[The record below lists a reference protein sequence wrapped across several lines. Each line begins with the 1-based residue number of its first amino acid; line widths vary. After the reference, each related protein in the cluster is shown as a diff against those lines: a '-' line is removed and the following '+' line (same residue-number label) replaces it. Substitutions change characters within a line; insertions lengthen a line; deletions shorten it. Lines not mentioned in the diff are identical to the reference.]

1 MKVMKIE
8 PTPNPNAVKMTL
20 DGKVIEMGSRSFE
33 SASEAEGHSL
43 AKSLFRMPEIKAVFF
58 MPTFV
63 TVTKDPE
70 AEWGPLAE
78 QVKGAIEAY
87 APEAAAPVQVAAPT
101 SPEDAMLRKIEEV
114 MDTRVRPALAGDGGG
129 LEIVGYE
136 NYVLTI
142 RYQGACGTC
151 PSSISGTLRAIEHM
165 LRVDVDPALSVVS
178 AQ

>member
-1 MKVMKIE
+1 MKVVNIE
-8 PTPNPNAVKMTL
+8 PTPNPNAVKLTL

-33 SASEAEGHSL
+33 SAGEAEGHAL
-43 AKSLFRMPEIKAVFF
+43 AKSLFQMPEIKAVFF

-70 AEWGPLAE
+70 AEWGSLAE

-87 APEAAAPVQVAAPT
+87 APEATAPAQVVAAS

-178 AQ
+178 A

>member
-8 PTPNPNAVKMTL
+8 PTPNPNAVKLLL
-20 DGKVIEMGSRSFE
+20 DDKVIEVGSRSFE

-43 AKSLFRMPEIKAVFF
+43 AKSLFQLPEIKAVFF

-63 TVTKDPE
+63 TVTKDAE

-78 QVKGAIEAY
+78 QVKGTIEAY
-87 APEAAAPVQVAAPT
+87 VPEGGGQARVAAPT